1 MKSRQGNVFTSVCQE
16 LCPWGEGVSLPAC
29 TTGHMTRGVS
39 VRGVSVRVSIQG
51 GLYRRGSVRGVSV
64 RETPPHHSNEWAV
77 RILLECILVR
87 RLLVNRGVGWGGMGF
102 SISCIHCQ
110 QQRRRFN
117 HVVLADEHQ
126 MKLISTSLKV

>member
-1 MKSRQGNVFTSVCQE
+1 MHHRSHDQRG
-16 LCPWGEGVSLPAC
+16 LCPGGLCQGLYPGGFVQEGVCPGGSLL
-29 TTGHMTRGVS
+29 GR
-39 VRGVSVRVSIQG
+39 
-51 GLYRRGSVRGVSV
+51 
-64 RETPPHHSNEWAV
+64 PPHHSNEWAV

-87 RLLVNRGVGWGGMGF
+87 RLLVNREVGWGGMGF

-110 QQRRRFN
+110 LQRRRFN